1 MLKCIP
7 LLIELIQY
15 VYWCFRVHWAIS
27 SSDYR
32 STCDDAR
39 GFCVIVSS
47 KGSSAALGSVI
58 VVSHLPVRLWGE
70 MTYEPWVARKC
81 LSCSMCH
88 STPNTVYGTDKR
100 LLNYGSHHMLQLQLN
115 NGATKMGYFIIGYRT
130 IREPVLV
137 DWEVRNMVSQVR
149 K

>member
-1 MLKCIP
+1 
-7 LLIELIQY
+7 
-15 VYWCFRVHWAIS
+15 
-27 SSDYR
+27 
-32 STCDDAR
+32 
-39 GFCVIVSS
+39 
-47 KGSSAALGSVI
+47 
-58 VVSHLPVRLWGE
+58 
-70 MTYEPWVARKC
+70 
-81 LSCSMCH
+81 MCH